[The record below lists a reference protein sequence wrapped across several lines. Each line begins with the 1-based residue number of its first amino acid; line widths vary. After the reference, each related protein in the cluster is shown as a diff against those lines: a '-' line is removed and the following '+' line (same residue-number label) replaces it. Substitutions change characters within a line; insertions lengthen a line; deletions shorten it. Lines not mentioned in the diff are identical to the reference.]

1 MSRKTK
7 ELIDDLDKTV
17 VYYMDKV
24 EKLEKSQREFDKE
37 TKDYIRKCV
46 WESMQSWLN
55 SGHQNI
61 VTMINDEVVT
71 TQYIRDEVKELNE
84 KKIDL
89 ELTLER
95 VNETLNKCKGEDDE
109 KAS

>member
-1 MSRKTK
+1 MSKTR
-7 ELIDDLDKTV
+7 EWIEDLDKTV
-17 VYYMDKV
+17 AHCMGKV
-24 EKLEKSQREFDKE
+24 EKLEKTQREFDKE

-46 WESMQSWLN
+46 WGSMQSWLN

-61 VTMINDEVVT
+61 ITMINDKVVT
-71 TQYIRDEVKELNE
+71 TQFVRDEVKELNK

-95 VNETLNKCKGEDDE
+95 VNETLNKCKGDSDA
-109 KAS
+109 KGA